1 MPLSHFFEIAKTV
14 SKMNMGHKH
23 LISKDELTRKISRR
37 GSRPGLHFT
46 LLFFF
51 CSFLQRVVH
60 LVESQKLPEFHLSM
74 QTTVTLNFLQVRI
87 WTVTIPKLV
96 IIKVAVTILVTFIIS
111 HRPCPDPRRVLSF

>member
-1 MPLSHFFEIAKTV
+1 
-14 SKMNMGHKH
+14 MGHKH
-23 LISKDELTRKISRR
+23 LISKDELTKISRR

-60 LVESQKLPEFHLSM
+60 LVESQKLSELHLSM

-111 HRPCPDPRRVLSF
+111 YRPYPDPRLVLSFQRHGCKPEANTNGHVKYI

>member
-23 LISKDELTRKISRR
+23 LISKDELTKISRR

-51 CSFLQRVVH
+51 FSFVISV
-60 LVESQKLPEFHLSM
+60 
-74 QTTVTLNFLQVRI
+74 NFIYCL
-87 WTVTIPKLV
+87 
-96 IIKVAVTILVTFIIS
+96 F
-111 HRPCPDPRRVLSF
+111 